1 MSDFEREVSENS
13 RAWMR
18 TLGNFGPT
26 VNPLYR
32 EVKGS
37 MLGEH
42 GDAEKTYFDSNE
54 LRELAAACT
63 EVADWLDARA
73 VKAQQPRQSDGG
85 GDE

>member
-1 MSDFEREVSENS
+1 MGDFEREVTENS

-32 EVKGS
+32 EVKGY
-37 MLGEH
+37 MLGES
-42 GDAEKTYFDSNE
+42 GEGEKAYFDSKE
-54 LRELAAACT
+54 LRALAASCI

-73 VKAQQPRQSDGG
+73 STAQQGEGERT
-85 GDE
+85 

>member
-1 MSDFEREVSENS
+1 MGDFEREVTKNT

-26 VNPLYR
+26 VNPLCR

-54 LRELAAACT
+54 LRELAIACN

-73 VKAQQPRQSDGG
+73 STAHQQQEAAGH
-85 GDE
+85 EQ

>member
-1 MSDFEREVSENS
+1 MSDFEREVTENS

-32 EVKGS
+32 EVKGY
-37 MLGEH
+37 MLGEC
-42 GDAEKTYFDSNE
+42 GEADRTYFSSKE
-54 LRELAAACT
+54 LRELAAACN

-73 VKAQQPRQSDGG
+73 SAAHDKQSGEVKP
-85 GDE
+85 

>member
-1 MSDFEREVSENS
+1 MGDFEREVTENS

-32 EVKGS
+32 EVKGY

-42 GDAEKTYFDSNE
+42 GDAEKTYFDSKE
-54 LRELAAACT
+54 LRELAAACE

-73 VKAQQPRQSDGG
+73 STGQEQKEG
-85 GDE
+85 

>member
-1 MSDFEREVSENS
+1 MSDFEREVTENS
-13 RAWMR
+13 RAWMQ
-18 TLGNFGPT
+18 TLGHFSPT

-42 GDAEKTYFDSNE
+42 GDAEKTYFSSKE
-54 LRELAAACT
+54 LRELAAACE

-73 VKAQQPRQSDGG
+73 STGKEQKEG
-85 GDE
+85 E